1 MSTVKY
7 ELEIVPQTD
16 WQYSPLAYTLTDST
30 LHNAAVNVNPNFG
43 SDGITWTNIIV
54 VPSSEML
61 TGTISISD
69 ILKSLIWNGVITGQE
84 YISGIE
90 FGPEPGSGS
99 GSLLVNSLNYQWTST
114 STVQLTAGNDTFKIT
129 TPGGN
134 DIEGNGGLD
143 TIIYSGSYSQFQIK
157 TSGSETLVTENNNIS
172 TLDYLQAITFV
183 QFSDG
188 LYNTLTSTFTPATVI
203 QV

>member
-1 MSTVKY
+1 MYVDPGK
-7 ELEIVPQTD
+7 IV
-16 WQYSPLAYTLTDST
+16 
-30 LHNAAVNVNPNFG
+30 
-43 SDGITWTNIIV
+43 V

-61 TGTISISD
+61 TGNISISD

-114 STVQLTAGNDTFKIT
+114 STVQLTASNDTFTIT

-134 DIEGNGGLD
+134 DIEGNGGHLAVS
-143 TIIYSGSYSQFQIK
+143 ILNFRSK
-157 TSGSETLVTENNNIS
+157 H
-172 TLDYLQAITFV
+172 QARKHL
-183 QFSDG
+183 SAK
-188 LYNTLTSTFTPATVI
+188 TLTSRLWIICRT
-203 QV
+203 